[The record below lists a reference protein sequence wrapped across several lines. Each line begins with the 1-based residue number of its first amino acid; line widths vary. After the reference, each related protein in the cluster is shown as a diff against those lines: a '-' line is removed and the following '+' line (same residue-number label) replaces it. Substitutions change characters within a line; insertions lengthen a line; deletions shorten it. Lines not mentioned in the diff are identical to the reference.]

1 MKLKRIAAAMAAG
14 VMAASVMS
22 VGASAQT
29 WNYDLQ
35 YMYYG
40 QNNQTSD
47 SKTITITSIN
57 QSITVSSFYRTNN
70 NGYVHVSNPMHP
82 NLDIISTTTNSFGP
96 YTISVYALGT
106 KATMEAE
113 LHNYYG
119 STVFASGS
127 VTG

>member
-1 MKLKRIAAAMAAG
+1 MKLKRIAVAMAAG

-29 WNYDLQ
+29 WYYNLQ

-40 QNNQTSD
+40 PNNLTSD
-47 SKTITITSIN
+47 SKTVTITSTN
-57 QSITVSSFYRTNN
+57 QSITVSSFYRANN
-70 NGYVHVSNPMHP
+70 NGYVHVYNPMHS
-82 NLDIISTTTNSFGP
+82 NLDIISTAKSSFGP
-96 YTISVYALGT
+96 YTISVNALGT